1 MANKRAEQWN
11 RAEDERL
18 LASSSYDDYQ
28 NRGGKRTAAACVSRR
43 YNMRHGKT
51 WVDPAGVPAWPRG
64 GAQTWPRVEQ
74 RDSGRVHIG
83 EPESGLES
91 ELDSELEPPTTDDER
106 LWDEYFE
113 LREASI
119 LKYLEITDRDDKRVT
134 WKSPDDLPVGV
145 CLCSDQHYGGFIR
158 IDLLKRDI
166 EVIANTE
173 GLYAIGGGDW
183 MDNFKPVG
191 KTATGLFSAS
201 DPNPGHQYRRMVRLL
216 KPSAGKW
223 LVVMAGNHDD
233 GWDMRSAGIARVP
246 DLAKEL
252 DAPYASEA
260 GCTLHLEV
268 GWQRYT
274 FFAKHTFRG
283 TSGLNKGNAARNMWN
298 DWPWAWE
305 NADVVCLSHLH
316 ENHMETV
323 TRHGRDVVYMR
334 SGTYKS
340 GTGTDGYAE
349 TKGYRPEWGV
359 PMVILFPKERKI
371 LPFKG
376 QDFME
381 GVETLRMWRERYR
394 AGVA

>member
-1 MANKRAEQWN
+1 MGHQWSP
-11 RAEDERL
+11 AEDDWLKQSRSYEHYCV
-18 LASSSYDDYQ
+18 LAGNEAREKGQAQ
-28 NRGGKRTAAACVSRR
+28 NRRRRIQDSLTADE
-43 YNMRHGKT
+43 KL
-51 WVDPAGVPAWPRG
+51 PR
-64 GAQTWPRVEQ
+64 WS
-74 RDSGRVHIG
+74 SGEIPDEAMESTVQSTVLDALPDIP
-83 EPESGLES
+83 EPEPP
-91 ELDSELEPPTTDDER
+91 DSDDDK

-119 LKYLEITDRDDKRVT
+119 LKFLEITERDDKTVR

-166 EVIANTE
+166 DLIANTE

-183 MDNFKPVG
+183 MDNYKPVG
-191 KTATGLFSAS
+191 KAATGLFSAS

-274 FFAKHTFRG
+274 AFAKHTFRG
-283 TSGLNKGNAARNMWN
+283 TSGINKGNAARNMWN

-305 NADVVCLSHLH
+305 NADFVCLSHLH
-316 ENHMETV
+316 ENHMEAV
-323 TRHGRDVVYMR
+323 TRHGRDVVYLR
-334 SGTYKS
+334 SGSYKS
-340 GTGTDGYAE
+340 GIGTDGYAE
-349 TKGYRPEWGV
+349 SKGYRPEWGV
-359 PMVILFPKERKI
+359 PMVILFPDKRR
-371 LPFKG
+371 LLAFKG
-376 QDFME
+376 QDFIE
-381 GVETLRMWRERYR
+381 GIETLRMWREEYATRLT
-394 AGVA
+394 ASGS